1 MLMREDGRVCES
13 VEEIHAEVQTF
24 YTELY
29 TAQPEL
35 DVEAVLHHVPA
46 KVDQQRNDRLLRP
59 FRAEEVKAA
68 LFSMKPSK
76 APGVDGFTAGF
87 FQRHWKLL
95 HHEVTEAVL
104 DFLNG
109 GELPLGFKD
118 TSITLIPK
126 VRHPQ
131 SISQYRPIALCR
143 VLYKLAVKAIA
154 NRLRVCMDDI
164 ICEE

>member
-1 MLMREDGRVCES
+1 MVAEDGRVCES
-13 VEEIHAEVQTF
+13 VEEIHAEVQNF

-59 FRAEEVKAA
+59 FRVEEVKAA

-87 FQRHWKLL
+87 FQRHWPVLKE
-95 HHEVTEAVL
+95 EVTSAVL
-104 DFLNG
+104 EFLNG
-109 GELPLGFKD
+109 GVMPEVINK
-118 TSITLIPK
+118 TVICLIP
-126 VRHPQ
+126 
-131 SISQYRPIALCR
+131 
-143 VLYKLAVKAIA
+143 
-154 NRLRVCMDDI
+154 
-164 ICEE
+164 